1 MFKEVSKISYTELLS
16 LKGKSVRFISDCE
29 IFPNFDVSG
38 KVLSLEFNN
47 NENIFVVKTN
57 GKIIHIGSNMKNL
70 RLEYLSE

>member
-1 MFKEVSKISYTELLS
+1 MFKEVSKISYNELLS
-16 LKGKSVRFISDCE
+16 LKGKNIRFISDCE

-57 GKIIHIGSNMKNL
+57 GKIIHIGSNMKILNL
-70 RLEYLSE
+70 NT

>member
-1 MFKEVSKISYTELLS
+1 MFKEVSKISYNELLS
-16 LKGKSVRFISDCE
+16 LKGKNVRFISDCE
-29 IFPNFDVSG
+29 IFPNFDVTG

-57 GKIIHIGSNMKNL
+57 RKIIHIGSNMKNL

>member
-1 MFKEVSKISYTELLS
+1 MVKEVSKISYNELLS
-16 LKGKSVRFISDCE
+16 LKGKNIRFISDCE
-29 IFPNFDVSG
+29 IFPNFAVSG

>member
-1 MFKEVSKISYTELLS
+1 MFKEVSKISYNELLA
-16 LKGKSVRFISDCE
+16 LKGKNIRFISDCE
-29 IFPNFDVSG
+29 IFPNFNVSG